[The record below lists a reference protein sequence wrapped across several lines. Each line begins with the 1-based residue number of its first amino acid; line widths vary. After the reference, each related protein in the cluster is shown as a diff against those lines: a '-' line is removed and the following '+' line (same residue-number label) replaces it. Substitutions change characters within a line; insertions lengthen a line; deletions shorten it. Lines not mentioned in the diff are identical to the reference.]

1 VASRLPLFSSLCFR
15 NPVPASKKKKMSPG
29 GELILQKPISHE
41 VDLTL
46 PEVCSFSSSGTSF
59 LMKLMTVSPGSK
71 EESVEIPSESRGRV
85 GTKEKSRETSREI
98 EN

>member
-1 VASRLPLFSSLCFR
+1 
-15 NPVPASKKKKMSPG
+15 
-29 GELILQKPISHE
+29 
-41 VDLTL
+41 
-46 PEVCSFSSSGTSF
+46 
-59 LMKLMTVSPGSK
+59 MKLMTVSPGSK